1 MREINRYIN
10 DKLLFDLSTVVFFIY
25 SSPVTERFPPVFI

>member
-10 DKLLFDLSTVVFFIY
+10 DKLLFDLNTVVFL
-25 SSPVTERFPPVFI
+25 SVTERFPPVFI